1 MSVVDPT
8 LSHPIRP
15 AFALPGEAI
24 KAGGTP
30 EPGAV
35 VPQEPA
41 GSRAVIAALKMVKHG
56 EGGYFV
62 ETDRDSRRVVNPFH
76 PSYDSGM
83 TRVSTKA
90 CFAETTAMEEEAAAD
105 DGDGGAGGGGG
116 TQQQQQWT
124 TLTRSASTSIYYLL
138 TQGRSLGR
146 FHRNSGR
153 TVHTLHKG
161 RGRYVI
167 IHADEVVNGIRP
179 KGEARVETYVVGQD
193 VAAGERLQ
201 WIVEGGKYKASF
213 LLPDDGGEGGEGE
226 ANSSKDGC
234 LISETVVPGFEYADH
249 DFLKPERLVEL
260 VGEERAAELA
270 WLLTKSVE

>member
-1 MSVVDPT
+1 MSVVDPA

-41 GSRAVIAALKMVKHG
+41 GSRAVIAALKMIKHG

-90 CFAETTAMEEEAAAD
+90 CFAETTAMEEEAA
-105 DGDGGAGGGGG
+105 GDGGGEGGKQ
-116 TQQQQQWT
+116 QQQQQWT

-138 TQGRSLGR
+138 TQGRGLGR
-146 FHRNSGR
+146 FHRNKGR

-161 RGRYVI
+161 RARYVI

-179 KGEARVETYVVGQD
+179 RGEARVETYVVGQD

-201 WIVEGGKYKASF
+201 WVVEGGKYKASF
-213 LLPDDGGEGGEGE
+213 LLPDVDGGVEGE
-226 ANSSKDGC
+226 ATSGSSSKDGC